1 MSYSYNQPIDNF
13 SNKIKTAPKNVRLSM
28 KFCTSAI
35 IMIRVLQ
42 LKTLVLI
49 FMFNHLTY
57 VPNCIQCIMVYRQ
70 VYQLQVQVLSKNKPN
85 EPISTVS
92 TWKFNVIC
100 FQAARLESTLEASF
114 FRQYVFLYIK
124 KLSHIFIEVVMLFK
138 KMKQM
143 LGVLLSFYQ
152 DQGRLC
158 PFQDR

>member
-1 MSYSYNQPIDNF
+1 MMRLILHVGYFDQSF
-13 SNKIKTAPKNVRLSM
+13 VVKN
-28 KFCTSAI
+28 T
-35 IMIRVLQ
+35 
-42 LKTLVLI
+42 LI

-124 KLSHIFIEVVMLFK
+124 KLSHIFIEVAMLFFK
-138 KMKQM
+138 NETNYVGRIAFILSRPGEVVSFLGQVNQTSLKQKSHRKG
-143 LGVLLSFYQ
+143 L
-152 DQGRLC
+152 
-158 PFQDR
+158 